1 MTAFNVV
8 RFRVKPGREQDFL
21 DAHRKGKANF
31 SGSRRTVMIRTG
43 ERAYCLVGEWDD
55 AQSLVSARPAMISV
69 LDTFR
74 NTLEDLGGGLGVTD
88 AVSGEVV
95 LTLGS

>member
-8 RFRVKPGREQDFL
+8 RFRVKAGREQEFL
-21 DAHRKGKANF
+21 DAHRKATASF

-43 ERAYCLVGEWDD
+43 ERAYCLIGEWDD
-55 AQSLVSARPAMISV
+55 VRNLASARAAMIGV

-74 NTLEDLGGGLGVTD
+74 DTLESLGGALGVTD